1 MTVPSN
7 NARAGFAIVLLDT
20 ELRGR
25 MERLGIQR
33 AAHFSWQKTAQ
44 KTLEAFH
51 QVVEQPRAAVRR
63 LASQMMTHR

>member
-1 MTVPSN
+1 
-7 NARAGFAIVLLDT
+7 LLDAQ
-20 ELRGR
+20 LRGR

-51 QVVEQPRAAVRR
+51 QVVEQPRAAVGR